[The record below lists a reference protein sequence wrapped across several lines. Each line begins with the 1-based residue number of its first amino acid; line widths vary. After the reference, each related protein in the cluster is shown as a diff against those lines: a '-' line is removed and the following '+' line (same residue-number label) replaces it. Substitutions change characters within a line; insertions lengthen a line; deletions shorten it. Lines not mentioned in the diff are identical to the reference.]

1 MSYAY
6 HAISSYFN
14 RDNVALPG
22 MVSFFRYNSEDERE
36 HAQKLMNF
44 QVGLLRMCYLLSV
57 MGTAASCCPV
67 AFGCDFE
74 CIACKCSAKLVACC
88 GFTCCSKALAIQDM
102 F

>member
-22 MVSFFRYNSEDERE
+22 LVGFFRANSEDERE

-44 QVGLLRMCYLLSV
+44 QVRLLLCLSIDVWASRLL
-57 MGTAASCCPV
+57 
-67 AFGCDFE
+67 E
-74 CIACKCSAKLVACC
+74 IAVDHSRA
-88 GFTCCSKALAIQDM
+88 
-102 F
+102 

>member
-22 MVSFFRYNSEDERE
+22 MVSFFRSNSEDERE

-44 QVGLLRMCYLLSV
+44 QVSNP
-57 MGTAASCCPV
+57 AAPLHDLVV
-67 AFGCDFE
+67 AQ
-74 CIACKCSAKLVACC
+74 L
-88 GFTCCSKALAIQDM
+88 
-102 F
+102 

>member
-44 QVGLLRMCYLLSV
+44 QVGLTVCTLGVEYSLLHL
-57 MGTAASCCPV
+57 G
-67 AFGCDFE
+67 
-74 CIACKCSAKLVACC
+74 
-88 GFTCCSKALAIQDM
+88 
-102 F
+102 